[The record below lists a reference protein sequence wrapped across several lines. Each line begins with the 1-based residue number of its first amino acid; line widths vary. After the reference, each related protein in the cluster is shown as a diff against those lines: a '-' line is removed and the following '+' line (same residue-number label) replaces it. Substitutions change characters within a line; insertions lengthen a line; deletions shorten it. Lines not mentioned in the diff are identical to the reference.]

1 MSRQLQIPRVEK
13 AIDFLINSAEGY
25 THSQSINW
33 LIDQVGLL
41 CQSLAFVNE
50 QQAIAKEQLN
60 QVKVKAYEK
69 MVRLYGDQKY
79 FSPSLAKDY
88 VNSVCGEAQY
98 NYDICERCTR
108 TIVHTLDTLR
118 TCISALKE
126 EFKTINYHSNVG

>member
-1 MSRQLQIPRVEK
+1 LIRELQVEK
-13 AIDFLINSAEGY
+13 VERAMEFLVSSAEGY

-41 CQSLAFVNE
+41 CQSLAFINE
-50 QQAIAKEQLN
+50 QQAVAKRQLN
-60 QVKVKAYEK
+60 EAKVIAYEK
-69 MVRLYGDQKY
+69 MVKRYGQEKY

-88 VNSVCGEAQY
+88 VGAVISEQQY
-98 NYDICERCTR
+98 AFDLCERASR

-126 EFKTINYHSNVG
+126 EMKTINYHGSVQ